1 MHEMETDKPEP
12 STAHVVLPV
21 SSYSVLVSIQNWHLQ
36 VWLSPLY
43 LGSTGSRQTLL
54 FRSPPHLASCGT
66 QKKKKNH
73 FTKDLVSYVCSCC
86 TIPSIYTCPLRNCGD
101 CGDVLPNCAST
112 KRSSLVTSHGA
123 SWGKQLYISCAGFFW
138 LWASLG
144 LLAEE

>member
-66 QKKKKNH
+66 QKKKKITSLRIWFLTSVH
-73 FTKDLVSYVCSCC
+73 VA
-86 TIPSIYTCPLRNCGD
+86 PSP
-101 CGDVLPNCAST
+101 PST
-112 KRSSLVTSHGA
+112 PA
-123 SWGKQLYISCAGFFW
+123 P
-138 LWASLG
+138 
-144 LLAEE
+144 